1 MKKKI
6 FSIIL
11 AVVLVA
17 SMMTVAMVSASAK
30 VVDGRYVPADPDS
43 TYRYYF
49 YMPKD
54 WENSFTQP
62 TIGGVYWFGGREA
75 CSAVDGSN
83 PDAPAWPGY
92 VAQYEGE
99 YEYGSVYYVDCPDD
113 VATII
118 WNNFVNGGT
127 HADGVYETSKEQFE
141 AAKQTIDISGLDD
154 AELYANPD
162 LYPDGLEDF
171 GNMIYVINY
180 TNVSVNELSGKE
192 TYGGEWYYYY
202 GEGKYGVQPTL
213 EEAEAAG
220 EVFDT
225 EYQPPIDH
233 DATPDVPAPEPAPQ
247 DPTDAPV
254 SPTTKYFDA
263 CSASCKTLAE
273 GLSSIGVDPS
283 AENIKAIAKANGIS
297 DYTGTAA
304 QDEELL
310 NLLKQGKLINP
321 LGEQTAETKP
331 TAGSPSG
338 NATSSTNDTAK
349 KTTDNGTV
357 QTGDASM
364 AFIILFSVAAA
375 AGVAIFARKKI
386 FD

>member
-6 FSIIL
+6 FSIVL

-17 SMMTVAMVSASAK
+17 SMITVAMVSASAK
-30 VVDGRYVPADPDS
+30 VVDGRYQPSTED

-54 WENSFTQP
+54 WENTYTQP
-62 TIGGVYWFGGREA
+62 TIGGVYWYGGTDA
-75 CSAVDGSN
+75 CAAVDGSN

-141 AAKQTIDISGLDD
+141 AAKQTIDINGLDD
-154 AELYANPD
+154 AETYANPD

-171 GNMIYVINY
+171 GNMIYVLNY
-180 TNVSVNELSGKE
+180 TNVSVNEISGKE
-192 TYGGEWYYYY
+192 TYSGEWYYYY

-225 EYQPPIDH
+225 EYYPPIDH
-233 DATPDVPAPEPAPQ
+233 SATPEVPTPVNPGTQ
-247 DPTDAPV
+247 DPTTA
-254 SPTTKYFDA
+254 PTTVAPTTDTD
-263 CSASCKTLAE
+263 ST
-273 GLSSIGVDPS
+273 
-283 AENIKAIAKANGIS
+283 N
-297 DYTGTAA
+297 
-304 QDEELL
+304 
-310 NLLKQGKLINP
+310 
-321 LGEQTAETKP
+321 P

>member
-6 FSIIL
+6 FSIVL

-30 VVDGRYVPADPDS
+30 IVEGRYQPADPDS

-49 YMPKD
+49 YMPKN
-54 WENSFTQP
+54 WENSYTQP
-62 TIGGVYWFGGREA
+62 TIGGIYWFGGTDA

-83 PDAPAWPGY
+83 PDAAAWPGY
-92 VAQYEGE
+92 VAQYEGSYDE
-99 YEYGSVYYVDCPDD
+99 GSVYYVDCPDD

-141 AAKQTIDISGLDD
+141 AAKQTIDIAGLDD
-154 AELYANPD
+154 AETYCNAE

-171 GNMIYVINY
+171 GNMIYILDINK
-180 TNVSVNELSGKE
+180 VSVNEISGKE

-220 EVFDT
+220 AVLNT
-225 EYQPPIDH
+225 AYQPPVDP
-233 DATPDVPAPEPAPQ
+233 DATPDTPTNPVNPGTQ
-247 DPTDAPV
+247 DPTTTT
-254 SPTTKYFDA
+254 PTT
-263 CSASCKTLAE
+263 T
-273 GLSSIGVDPS
+273 VDP
-283 AENIKAIAKANGIS
+283 
-297 DYTGTAA
+297 TTAT
-304 QDEELL
+304 DS
-310 NLLKQGKLINP
+310 
-321 LGEQTAETKP
+321 TKP

-338 NATSSTNDTAK
+338 NATSSTNDTAN

-386 FD
+386 FG